1 MTFAPAAHTPKAYR
15 AGTHRTVSPAETLAR
30 LRPHLPAMGITRV
43 ANVTGLDHIGIPVFQ
58 ACRPNARSLSVSQG
72 KGLDADAARVSAI
85 MESVETHHA
94 ENMRLPL
101 AFGSAVDMARRHAVV
116 DAAGLPHMPGSPY
129 RRDLPL
135 LWVAGDD
142 WLQQQPVWVPYQCV
156 HMNATPERLPDPRC
170 FVGSSNG
177 LASGNHRLEALSHAL
192 CELVERDARRDFEGL
207 TAAQQLA
214 RRVDLASID
223 DADCR
228 RALACFARADVAVAV
243 WDLSGRIG
251 LPVFDCLI
259 VDAAEGSAMA
269 QVPARGYGCHPL
281 RAIALLRALTEAA
294 QSRLTL
300 IAGARDDIDPS
311 LYQRACSRDNLR
323 RLREEARAPATRAF
337 AAAPS
342 HDLDSFDGDVALE
355 LDLLRRAGLQSA
367 VVFDLSLP
375 GIPASVVRAVVPGLR
390 QPLDD

>member
-1 MTFAPAAHTPKAYR
+1 MKDDPRFLKFHR
-15 AGTHRTVSPAETLAR
+15 SGTHRATAPAQTLTGIK
-30 LRPHLPAMGITRV
+30 PWLPALGITRV

-58 ACRPNARSLSVSQG
+58 ACRPNSRSLSVSQG

-85 MESVETHHA
+85 MESVEAHHA

-101 AFGSAVDMARRHAVV
+101 QLGSADEMARLHTVIDV
-116 DAAGLPHMPGSPY
+116 DALPQVPGSPL
-129 RRDLPL
+129 RRHLQL

-142 WLQQQPVWVPYQCV
+142 WLRRQPVWVPYQCV
-156 HMNATPERLPDPRC
+156 HMNATPERLLEPQC

-177 LASGNHRLEALSHAL
+177 LASGNHRLEAVSHAL

-207 TAAQQLA
+207 PAAA
-214 RRVDLASID
+214 RQALRVDLASVA

-243 WDLSGRIG
+243 WDISGRIG
-251 LPVFDCLI
+251 LPVFECLI
-259 VDAAEGSAMA
+259 VDAAEDAIMA
-269 QVPARGYGCHPL
+269 QVPARGCGCHPL

-300 IAGARDDIDPS
+300 IAGARDDIEPS
-311 LYQRACSRDNLR
+311 LYPRACGRDNLR
-323 RLREEARAPATRAF
+323 TLREQARAPATRPF
-337 AAAPS
+337 SAAPS
-342 HDLDSFDGDVALE
+342 HDFDSFDDDVALE
-355 LDLLRRAGLQSA
+355 LELLRRAGLGSA

-390 QPLDD
+390 QPLDH